1 MPAMTAVNNWFVRRR
16 GLALGLLMGGFGIGG
31 TIGVPFLGWFITQTD
46 WRTAAVVVGLA
57 FWVVGIPAAFVIKH
71 RPEDQGLRPDGL
83 PPATLQAGGA
93 SGPMAPLREVAFT
106 ARQALATQAFWLL
119 SIVFAIRQLV
129 SSAVAVHEVPFFVNR
144 HFSLEDASII
154 LGVTVL
160 ISITGRVFWGWLGD
174 RWDRRWVLVLCH
186 TLIAMGVVLMTMIPD
201 ANSPDRLNLV
211 VRVVAFLLVFGI
223 GYGGTIPVSLAL
235 MADFF
240 GRRSYA
246 TIQGWSSMVTMLGN
260 VIGPTLAGYV
270 FDVSQSYEIALIS
283 FAIATVAGMPLFWLV
298 RRPALR
304 PAAATGG
311 V

>member
-1 MPAMTAVNNWFVRRR
+1 
-16 GLALGLLMGGFGIGG
+16 
-31 TIGVPFLGWFITQTD
+31 
-46 WRTAAVVVGLA
+46 
-57 FWVVGIPAAFVIKH
+57 
-71 RPEDQGLRPDGL
+71 
-83 PPATLQAGGA
+83 
-93 SGPMAPLREVAFT
+93 
-106 ARQALATQAFWLL
+106 
-119 SIVFAIRQLV
+119 
-129 SSAVAVHEVPFFVNR
+129 
-144 HFSLEDASII
+144 
-154 LGVTVL
+154 
-160 ISITGRVFWGWLGD
+160 
-174 RWDRRWVLVLCH
+174 
-186 TLIAMGVVLMTMIPD
+186 MTMIPD